1 MIKTFK
7 EYFNISLRE
16 LINLMVFFFYVFF
29 EIFAFLLLNMKKK
42 FKAGKTLQETKI

>member
-1 MIKTFK
+1 MIQTFK

-16 LINLMVFFFYVFF
+16 LVNLMVFFYVFF

-42 FKAGKTLQETKI
+42 FKAEKTLQETKI